1 MLFPLIFANFVGFS
15 LYREKQVHAMQI
27 TKDTLVRLT
36 YTLRYDKAD
45 GDIIESFDEK
55 KALDIVMG
63 HGVLFPVLEEKIMGL
78 KAGDT
83 FSLNLTPQEAY
94 GEYDEEKVV
103 RRPKVELLEGLPEEA
118 AENIFEGNI
127 LQIVV
132 DNEETHET
140 MVMNAM
146 VVEIKDDIVTL
157 DFNHPLTGENLFFE
171 GKILSV
177 RPATAEEIKAAEEDE
192 DDDDIQDEDIEDD
205 QAEA

>member
-1 MLFPLIFANFVGFS
+1 
-15 LYREKQVHAMQI
+15 MQI

-55 KALDIVMG
+55 KALGIVMG

-157 DFNHPLTGENLFFE
+157 DFNHPLAGENLFFE

-192 DDDDIQDEDIEDD
+192 ADDDIQDEDIEDN